1 MSAELK
7 ALWLIA
13 LLLACSNTYLFINH
27 ENRIAEQED
36 FAASYTTNPVCD
48 FAAEKLR
55 GYQSKNDFK
64 AETENQK
71 EFIKK

>member
-1 MSAELK
+1 MNTELK
-7 ALWLIA
+7 ALWLIV
-13 LLLACSNTYLFINH
+13 LLLACSHAYLCFDF

-64 AETENQK
+64 AETESQK
-71 EFIKK
+71 EFPKK